1 MPCMKGHRI
10 ELRHMK
16 GYCKSTMSLTEVLR
30 EGHRQVSGRPLAGLA
45 GFQIRLHVTIPPS
58 FSCLGCLDCDTLF
71 TRYLQVIVLLDL
83 LRELTL
89 LPYSPN
95 IFSLLLPFIYPILPS
110 QPHRPYQFL
119 LHLPSAFGSEHIAS
133 TKRFAIWRDSRGY
146 RPSRVSELAQTLQA
160 LGLVTLDVS
169 IGGFTRS
176 TSSATLFCCT
186 FSDSVVDNIS
196 TLSQSF
202 Q

>member
-1 MPCMKGHRI
+1 
-10 ELRHMK
+10 
-16 GYCKSTMSLTEVLR
+16 
-30 EGHRQVSGRPLAGLA
+30 
-45 GFQIRLHVTIPPS
+45 
-58 FSCLGCLDCDTLF
+58 
-71 TRYLQVIVLLDL
+71 YLQVIPLVDL
-83 LRELTL
+83 LREPTL
-89 LPYSPN
+89 LPYSLN
-95 IFSLLLPFIYPILPS
+95 ILSLLPTFIYPILLLYGPILPS
-110 QPHRPYQFL
+110 QPHRPYHL
-119 LHLPSAFGSEHIAS
+119 LLNLPLAFSSEHIAP
-133 TKRFAIWRDSRGY
+133 TKRFAIRQDSRGY

-169 IGGFTRS
+169 IWGFTRS